1 MHIRRCKK
9 ENQQGEEKI
18 GKETIRDNES
28 GKVEKRGA
36 GERLKIQVEPKLT
49 MLSPRSKHFP
59 L

>member
-36 GERLKIQVEPKLT
+36 GERLKTKTRKTGTKTHHALA
-49 MLSPRSKHFP
+49 
-59 L
+59 